1 MNLLYTYGMY
11 YKKPDGQLQKKEGR
25 KIPPPPFR
33 ISTILMMVPTRDGV
47 LVYLLVR

>member
-11 YKKPDGQLQKKEGR
+11 YKKTDGQLQKKEGR

-33 ISTILMMVPTRDGV
+33 ISNDGTNKGWCIGVPFS
-47 LVYLLVR
+47 